1 MDQNMSEE
9 RPTINI
15 NSTLELS
22 QIFGQIENQ
31 RSFTYHHDGV
41 SNTSELIIIGC
52 DGIEYHIHLDLD
64 IGGLYVRKRKADE
77 ENEIVANKICKL
89 SHDE

>member
-15 NSTLELS
+15 DSNEEFR
-22 QIFGQIENQ
+22 QILGQIENQ
-31 RSFTYHHDGV
+31 QTFTFHHDVV
-41 SNTSELIIIGC
+41 SKTSKMIIIGC
-52 DGIEYHIHLDLD
+52 DGIEYHIHLELDPSLFDL
-64 IGGLYVRKRKADE
+64 KRKADE
-77 ENEIVANKICKL
+77 ENEIVANKNCKL

>member
-1 MDQNMSEE
+1 MDQNMSEK
-9 RPTINI
+9 RPIINI
-15 NSTLELS
+15 DSNEEFR
-22 QIFGQIENQ
+22 QILGQIENQ
-31 RSFTYHHDGV
+31 RSFTFHHDGV

-52 DGIEYHIHLDLD
+52 DGIEYHIHFDLD
-64 IGGLYVRKRKADE
+64 TGLFVRKRKADE

>member
-15 NSTLELS
+15 NSTHELS
-22 QIFGQIENQ
+22 QILGQIENQ
-31 RSFTYHHDGV
+31 QTFTFHHDVV
-41 SNTSELIIIGC
+41 SKTSKMIIIGC

-64 IGGLYVRKRKADE
+64 PGGLYVRKRKADE

>member
-15 NSTLELS
+15 DSNEEFM
-22 QIFGQIENQ
+22 QILGQIENQ
-31 RSFTYHHDGV
+31 QTFTFHHDVV
-41 SNTSELIIIGC
+41 SKTSKMIIIGC
-52 DGIEYHIHLDLD
+52 DGIEYHIHLELDPSLFDL
-64 IGGLYVRKRKADE
+64 KRKADE